1 MCCPNGVVTV
11 EFLPHSSQFSAFPV
25 KMWGLVTSMCRPTI
39 RGFVLLD
46 LGLRIFFFEYFKGI
60 IPCWECFVGDF
71 VQEIFREFFKK
82 FSKAW

>member
-25 KMWGLVTSMCRPTI
+25 EMWGLVTSMCRPKI

-46 LGLRIFFFEYFKGI
+46 LGFKDFSFEYLKGLSL
-60 IPCWECFVGDF
+60 VGNF
-71 VQEIFREFFKK
+71 PLGIFTGNL
-82 FSKAW
+82 